1 MRALANPLN
10 LKFNNQE
17 PFKKTMALTNS
28 AVLGINL
35 RKNTNSKSLAFG
47 KYYPEVDRQKTL
59 TIRGFA
65 QHMIDHGCVFDR
77 GDIES
82 ILIKVTECLPELVAQ
97 GIGVQLGELGIFY
110 PSAEVKDPVISIP
123 AMEGLDPRD
132 VVKAIHIRF
141 LPNASKLEDLSG
153 PAFKDRCTLEL
164 RNIVEKVEVDGK
176 PVQRLTPITTAI
188 ADYNHENP

>member
-1 MRALANPLN
+1 
-10 LKFNNQE
+10 
-17 PFKKTMALTNS
+17 MALTNS

-35 RKNTNSKSLAFG
+35 RKNTNSKSLAYG

-110 PSAEVKDPVISIP
+110 PSAEVKNPVISIP

-141 LPNASKLEDLSG
+141 LPNSSKLEDLSG

-164 RNIVEKVEVDGK
+164 RNIVEKVEIDDK
-176 PVQRLTPITTAI
+176 PQQKLTPITTAI
-188 ADYNHENP
+188 AQYKHDNP

>member
-1 MRALANPLN
+1 
-10 LKFNNQE
+10 
-17 PFKKTMALTNS
+17 MALTNS

-110 PSAEVKDPVISIP
+110 PSAEVKDPVVSIP

-153 PAFKDRCTLEL
+153 PAFTDRCTREL

-176 PVQRLTPITTAI
+176 AVQRLTPIATAL

>member
-1 MRALANPLN
+1 
-10 LKFNNQE
+10 
-17 PFKKTMALTNS
+17 MALVNQP
-28 AVLGINL
+28 VLGINL
-35 RKNTNSKSLAFG
+35 RKNKNSKSLAYG

-59 TIRGFA
+59 NIRGFA

-110 PSAEVKDPVISIP
+110 PSAEVKNPVISIP

-141 LPNASKLEDLSG
+141 LPNSSKLEDLSG

-164 RNIVEKVEVDGK
+164 RNIVEKVEIDDK
-176 PVQRLTPITTAI
+176 PQQKLTPITTAI
-188 ADYNHENP
+188 AQYKHDNP

>member
-1 MRALANPLN
+1 
-10 LKFNNQE
+10 
-17 PFKKTMALTNS
+17 MALTNS

-110 PSAEVKDPVISIP
+110 PSAEVKDPVVSIP

-141 LPNASKLEDLSG
+141 LPNSTKLDNITGPQFKKKCTMVFRDVVESIDDPSKPGSKITAKRTLQEVIAGQNAPDPEDG
-153 PAFKDRCTLEL
+153 D
-164 RNIVEKVEVDGK
+164 
-176 PVQRLTPITTAI
+176 
-188 ADYNHENP
+188 